1 MRANADIQ
9 RQDNVILYNG
19 SCKRSFRSGFEGTC
33 YIFTPVIQV
42 NRNIKEQQQ
51 QQQNNNSNFLK
62 SKRNKIRRDRIYF
75 EMRWRRSFRGLYFLD
90 VLNVNRQQLH
100 LQCSFLYM
108 EQFLIPT

>member
-42 NRNIKEQQQ
+42 NRSIKEQQQ
-51 QQQNNNSNFLK
+51 QNNNNFQK

-75 EMRWRRSFRGLYFLD
+75 EMR
-90 VLNVNRQQLH
+90 
-100 LQCSFLYM
+100 
-108 EQFLIPT
+108 